1 MTQEPRSHGRD
12 AGPST
17 APGNGSAQPRD
28 AYAREAVERFL
39 T

>member
-12 AGPST
+12 AGPAD
-17 APGNGSAQPRD
+17 APAPPRD
-28 AYAREAVERFL
+28 ARAREAVERFL

>member
-12 AGPST
+12 AGPAG
-17 APGNGSAQPRD
+17 APGDGSAQPRD
-28 AYAREAVERFL
+28 ARAREAVERFL